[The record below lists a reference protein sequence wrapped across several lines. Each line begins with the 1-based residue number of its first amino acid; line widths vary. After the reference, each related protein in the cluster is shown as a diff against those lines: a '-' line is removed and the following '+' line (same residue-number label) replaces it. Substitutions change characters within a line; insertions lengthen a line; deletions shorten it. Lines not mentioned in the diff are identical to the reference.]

1 MNHLGLGTSYDEIER
16 IDTALVQRT
25 VDMAG
30 FHRVPVPP
38 SIVSD
43 NIVHGAMDNFD
54 LNENTDPG
62 IGGSHILSSCYFK
75 MLRTLK
81 TTNCA

>member
-43 NIVHGAMDNFD
+43 NIVHGAMDNFNH
-54 LNENTDPG
+54 NENIDPG